1 MRLNLLTIIFTFGFG
16 LSFFNSLQAQELKLD
31 TAALKKELE
40 AMDTDDIIAE
50 LRAMMDSM
58 GKPGSFLSV
67 TAGMSNSLFSARNNA
82 FNANQSNT
90 AATAFIPSV
99 SYFHKSGFGIGAT
112 GYMRSFGKSPVL
124 YQTAI
129 TPSFDHFGKKILFGV
144 SYSYYLRSTDPA
156 VTTTPYS
163 QEVYGYVQLRKTWLR
178 PSIAAG
184 WGGGSYKDV
193 SVIPV
198 KISGN
203 EIFIVDTA
211 MVTLNDY
218 SLIASV
224 SHNFNFKDLI
234 SKDDIFTVSPQ
245 LSLIGGMQ
253 QYQSRTI
260 SRRFFGERFKESE
273 LERIRKRYKTSSSS
287 TTISL
292 ESAAFSMNL
301 SWFKGAFSINSGY
314 FLGYYFNAASDR
326 RFSHIFNT
334 GLGFTF

>member
-1 MRLNLLTIIFTFGFG
+1 
-16 LSFFNSLQAQELKLD
+16 
-31 TAALKKELE
+31 
-40 AMDTDDIIAE
+40 
-50 LRAMMDSM
+50 
-58 GKPGSFLSV
+58 
-67 TAGMSNSLFSARNNA
+67 
-82 FNANQSNT
+82 
-90 AATAFIPSV
+90 
-99 SYFHKSGFGIGAT
+99 
-112 GYMRSFGKSPVL
+112 MRSFGKSPVL

-129 TPSFDHFGKKILFGV
+129 TPSFDHFGKKLLFGV
-144 SYSYYLRSTDPA
+144 SYSYYLRSTDPS

-163 QEVYGYVQLRKTWLR
+163 QEVYGYMQLRKTWLR
-178 PSIAAG
+178 PAIAAG

-193 SVIPV
+193 SIIPV
-198 KISGN
+198 KISGDQ
-203 EIFIVDTA
+203 IFIVDTA

-224 SHNFNFKDLI
+224 SHNFNFQDLL

-253 QYQSRTI
+253 QYQSKTI

-314 FLGYYFNAASDR
+314 FLGYYFNAATSR

-334 GLGFTF
+334 GIGFTF

>member
-1 MRLNLLTIIFTFGFG
+1 MRINLATIIFTFAFN
-16 LSFFNSLQAQELKLD
+16 LFFYSSLQAQDLKLD

-50 LRAMMDSM
+50 LRAIMDSM
-58 GKPGSFLSV
+58 GKPGSFVSV
-67 TAGMSNSLFSARNNA
+67 NAGMSNSLFSARNNA

-112 GYMRSFGKSPVL
+112 GYIRSFGNSPVL

-144 SYSYYLRSTDPA
+144 SYSYYLRSTDPS
-156 VTTTPYS
+156 VTATPYS

-178 PSIAAG
+178 PAIAAG

-198 KISGN
+198 KISGDR
-203 EIFIVDTA
+203 IFIVDTA

-218 SLIASV
+218 SLIGSV
-224 SHNFNFKDLI
+224 SHNFNVKDLF
-234 SKDDIFTVSPQ
+234 SKDDIFTLSPQ

-253 QYQSRTI
+253 QYQSKTI

-273 LERIRKRYKTSSSS
+273 LERIKKRYKTSSSS

-292 ESAAFSMNL
+292 ESVAFSMNL

-314 FLGYYFNAASDR
+314 FLGYYFNVASSR
-326 RFSHIFNT
+326 RYSHIFNT
-334 GLGFTF
+334 GIGYTF

>member
-1 MRLNLLTIIFTFGFG
+1 MRLNLVIIFIFGFS
-16 LSFFNSLQAQELKLD
+16 LFSYSSLQAQELKLD

-50 LRAMMDSM
+50 LRAIMDSM
-58 GKPGSFLSV
+58 GKPGSFVSLN
-67 TAGMSNSLFSARNNA
+67 AGMSNSLFSARNNA

-90 AATAFIPSV
+90 ATTAFIPSV

-144 SYSYYLRSTDPA
+144 SYSYYLRSTDPT
-156 VTTTPYS
+156 VTATPYS

-178 PSIAAG
+178 PAIAAG

-198 KISGN
+198 KISGDR
-203 EIFIVDTA
+203 IFIVDTA

-224 SHNFNFKDLI
+224 SHNFNVKDLF
-234 SKDDIFTVSPQ
+234 SKDDIFTISPQ

-253 QYQSRTI
+253 QYQSKTI

-287 TTISL
+287 TSISL

-301 SWFKGAFSINSGY
+301 SWFKGAFSFNSGY
-314 FLGYYFNAASDR
+314 FLGYYFNASAGR
-326 RFSHIFNT
+326 QFSHIFNT
-334 GLGFTF
+334 GIGFTF

>member
-1 MRLNLLTIIFTFGFG
+1 MRINLATIIFTFA
-16 LSFFNSLQAQELKLD
+16 LNLFNSSSLEAQDLKLD

-50 LRAMMDSM
+50 LRLIMDSM
-58 GKPGSFLSV
+58 GKPGSFVSID
-67 TAGMSNSLFSARNNA
+67 AGMSNRLFSARNNA

-99 SYFHKSGFGIGAT
+99 SYFHKSGFGVGAT
-112 GYMRSFGKSPVL
+112 GYLRSFGKSPML

-144 SYSYYLRSTDPA
+144 SYSYYLRSSDPA
-156 VTTTPYS
+156 VTATPYS
-163 QEVYGYVQLRKTWLR
+163 QEVYGYAQLRKTWLR
-178 PSIAAG
+178 PAIAAG

-193 SVIPV
+193 SIIPV
-198 KISGN
+198 KISGD
-203 EIFIVDTA
+203 EVLIVDTA

-224 SHNFNFKDLI
+224 SHNFNFKDI
-234 SKDDIFTVSPQ
+234 FSKNDIFTIIPQ

-253 QYQSRTI
+253 EYQSRTI

-287 TTISL
+287 RTISL
-292 ESAAFSMNL
+292 ESAAFSMSL

-314 FLGYYFNAASDR
+314 FLGYYFDAPASS

-334 GLGFTF
+334 GIGFTF